1 MDPIVEIIGEE
12 IFGWLSSNFNGK
24 TTLSEVPDDIIRTV
38 ASVDIA
44 VKNYMEYPGSVTTI
58 AFITFAYSLAGRRQ
72 MPSMGGKD
80 ILLMKVLAK
89 REKDR
94 REGRSVHNHPLWKA
108 PIVELI
114 TGEVGERIRNS
125 RCMINSL

>member
-1 MDPIVEIIGEE
+1 
-12 IFGWLSSNFNGK
+12 
-24 TTLSEVPDDIIRTV
+24 
-38 ASVDIA
+38 
-44 VKNYMEYPGSVTTI
+44 MEYPGSVTTI